1 MRSPIFRRVT
11 VAASMFLAALSAAG
25 CERTHSGTTDVVV
38 IGDPPAVVDPAA
50 GPMTEPQAVLLS
62 GVAQGLV
69 QFDAAGQIVPGLAER
84 WNVTD
89 DGLSYIFR
97 LQPAEWPDGRK
108 VTAQQVARLLRRQ
121 IAGRSKNSL
130 KDTLGAIDQIVPMT
144 DRVIE
149 ISLKAP
155 RPHLLQ
161 VLAQPQFGIVREQ
174 QGTGPFQIVGD
185 GKPEGPLTLRRKVA
199 GPDEEV
205 VIEEEVTLAGRNPR
219 AAVRSFL
226 KGDADLVLGG
236 TFADLPYAQVDD
248 MPKDALRFDPA
259 AGLFGLVPARADGPA
274 ADREV
279 RRLLSEAID
288 RQALIDALGV
298 PGLLPRATILE
309 PGLDGVPSPT
319 SPGWLATPLDQRR
332 AQLAA
337 TAQGL
342 FGDME
347 RPVIR
352 IALPDSPG
360 ARILLNQLAG
370 DWGALGLTVEA
381 SEAGEPADF
390 RLIDA
395 VAPSS
400 SPAWYLRNLRCGA
413 IPVCEPEADEL
424 LEAARAATVEA
435 QRNGMLAQAAQRM
448 DEEQLFIAIAAPIR
462 WSLVSDRVRGFATNR
477 FARHTLTSLG
487 QRLDRERAD

>member
-1 MRSPIFRRVT
+1 MRSPVFRRVS
-11 VAASMFLAALSAAG
+11 AAALLFLAALAAAG
-25 CERTHSGTTDVVV
+25 CDRTQSGKTNVVV
-38 IGDPPAVVDPAA
+38 IGDAPTIVDPAA
-50 GPMTEPQAVLLS
+50 GPLTEPQAVLLS

-69 QFDAAGQIVPGLAER
+69 QFEAAGQIVPGLAER

-97 LQPAEWPDGRK
+97 LQSAEWPDGQK

-121 IAGRSKNSL
+121 IAGRSKNPL
-130 KDTLGAIDQIVPMT
+130 KDTLGAIDEIVPMT

-149 ISLKAP
+149 IRLKAP

-161 VLAQPQFGIVREQ
+161 ILAQPQFGIVREQ
-174 QGTGPFQIVGD
+174 QGTGPFRLAKDI
-185 GKPEGPLTLRRKVA
+185 KPGEPLALERGVSN
-199 GPDEEV
+199 PDEEV
-205 VIEEEVTLAGRNPR
+205 VVEEQVTLSGRSVQ
-219 AAVRSFL
+219 AAIRSFL
-226 KGDADLVLGG
+226 SGDADLVLGG
-236 TFADLPYAQVDD
+236 TFADLPHTRVKDL
-248 MPKDALRFDPA
+248 PKNALRFDPA

-274 ADREV
+274 ADRDV

-309 PGLDGVPSPT
+309 PGLDGVPTPVA
-319 SPGWLATPLDQRR
+319 PAWLAVPIDRR
-332 AQLAA
+332 RVEMASAA
-337 TAQGL
+337 ERL
-342 FGDME
+342 FGDLE
-347 RPVIR
+347 RPVVR
-352 IALPDSPG
+352 VALPDAPG
-360 ARILLNQLAG
+360 SRILLSRLAN

-381 SEAGEPADF
+381 VKPGEPADF
-390 RLIDA
+390 RLIDS
-395 VAPSS
+395 VAPST
-400 SPAWYLRNLRCGA
+400 SPAWYLRNFRCGEVA
-413 IPVCEPEADEL
+413 VCEPEVDEL
-424 LEAARAATVEA
+424 LEGARAATVGA

-462 WSLVSDRVRGFATNR
+462 WSLVSDRVQGFATNR